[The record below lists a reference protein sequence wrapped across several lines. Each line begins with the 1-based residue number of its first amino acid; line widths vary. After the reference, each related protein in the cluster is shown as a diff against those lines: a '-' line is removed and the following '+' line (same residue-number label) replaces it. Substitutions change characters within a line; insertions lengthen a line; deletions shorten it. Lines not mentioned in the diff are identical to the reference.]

1 MTRIRKRYVDGPFGQ
16 VHARLSPPVAGTM
29 PLVCLHATAYSSRT
43 FVPLMHQAADVRQ
56 VIAIDLPGYGESDAP
71 AAQVEIAAY
80 ADAVAVAIRALA
92 DGGPVALLGYHTG
105 VYVGAELAVRHPA
118 LVDRLVLIGIPYFQ
132 ALDLAFWR
140 KKLGHRTVLGDRL
153 AQFDE
158 RWNFLVAS
166 RAPEVSLERGFE
178 NFVDELKAWPN
189 GWWAHDAMFAYD
201 SDARLPMLRQ
211 PVLVLNPGGHLAE
224 PSRVA
229 ARLMPGAQVL
239 EMPDV
244 TGPILDAAPHRIMSA
259 VQGFV
264 GSAYKAA

>member
-43 FVPLMHQAADVRQ
+43 FVPLMQQAADVRQ

-178 NFVDELKAWPN
+178 NFVVSLTLLADLSGHAVKAPRTILRPSKQHIGQRDAVEEHEPCDSKNGQSCAPN
-189 GWWAHDAMFAYD
+189 TFK
-201 SDARLPMLRQ
+201 SPKSTAR
-211 PVLVLNPGGHLAE
+211 E
-224 PSRVA
+224 PS
-229 ARLMPGAQVL
+229 
-239 EMPDV
+239 
-244 TGPILDAAPHRIMSA
+244 SA
-259 VQGFV
+259 EGVEWW
-264 GSAYKAA
+264 

>member
-1 MTRIRKRYVDGPFGQ
+1 MSGSIRRYYVEGPFGQ
-16 VHARLSPPVAGTM
+16 VHARMTAAVAGTV

-43 FVPLMHQAADVRQ
+43 FVPLMNQAADARQ

-71 AAQVEIAAY
+71 GAQVDIAAY
-80 ADAVAVAIRALA
+80 ADAMAIAIRALA
-92 DGGPVALLGYHTG
+92 DPGPVVPLGYHTG
-105 VYVGAELAVRHPA
+105 VYVGAELAIRHPD

-140 KKLGHRTVLGDRL
+140 AKLGGRHVLGDTL
-153 AQFDE
+153 AQFGE
-158 RWNFLVAS
+158 RWDFFVAS
-166 RAPEVSLERGFE
+166 RARDVSLERGFE

-201 SDARLPMLRQ
+201 SDARLPVLRQ
-211 PVLVLNPGGHLAE
+211 PVLVLNPAGHLAH

-229 ARLMPGAQVL
+229 AALIPRAHVL

-244 TGPILDAAPHRIMSA
+244 TGPILDAAPDRIMQA
-259 VQGFV
+259 VEAFIVRGQG
-264 GSAYKAA
+264 